1 MINYGSWGGYGMQDS
16 GFGFLTTVFW
26 IVILVDLILLGI
38 WLWKQ
43 VSKK

>member
-1 MINYGSWGGYGMQDS
+1 MQDS